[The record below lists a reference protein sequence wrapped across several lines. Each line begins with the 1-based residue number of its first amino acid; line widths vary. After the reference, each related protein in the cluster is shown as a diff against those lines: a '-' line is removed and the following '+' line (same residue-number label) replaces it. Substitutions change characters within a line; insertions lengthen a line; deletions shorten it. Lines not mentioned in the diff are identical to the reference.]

1 MTPVTWT
8 PKLRAL
14 VITAAVVVLLDQL
27 TKLWIVYNV
36 QPFDPLVLI
45 PGFLK
50 LTHARNPGMM
60 LGLLQQVPVA
70 VFVGFAL
77 VALGLLFHFFRQ
89 VADHDRLSATA
100 LGLVIGGALGNLADR
115 ITRGAVVDFLQFD
128 LGWFIWPD
136 FNVADS
142 AIVIGCALLVLDL
155 AAAEAEG
162 RATADSGA
170 ESGSTTEAK
179 PGREPGP

>member
-1 MTPVTWT
+1 MIAA
-8 PKLRAL
+8 AL
-14 VITAAVVVLLDQL
+14 VVVLDQL
-27 TKLWIVYNV
+27 TKLWIVYNI
-36 QPFDPLVLI
+36 QPFDPLVLV

-60 LGLLQQVPVA
+60 LGLLPQVPVA
-70 VFVGFAL
+70 VFVVFAL

-89 VADHDRLSATA
+89 VAEQDRLSATA

-162 RATADSGA
+162 RTSPEAGS
-170 ESGSTTEAK
+170 ESGPPSASSGTEA
-179 PGREPGP
+179 GRESEP

>member
-1 MTPVTWT
+1 MSLVSWT

-14 VITAAVVVLLDQL
+14 LIAASVVVSLDQL
-27 TKLWIVYNV
+27 SKLWIVYNV

-50 LTHARNPGMM
+50 ITHARNPGMM
-60 LGLLQQVPVA
+60 LGLLPQIPVA

-77 VALGLLFHFFRQ
+77 VALGLLFYFFRQ
-89 VADHDRLSATA
+89 VAADDRLSATA
-100 LGLVIGGALGNLADR
+100 LGLVVGGALGNLADR

-136 FNVADS
+136 FNVADA
-142 AIVIGCALLVLDL
+142 AIVIGCALQVLDL

-162 RATADSGA
+162 RAAPDSRTG
-170 ESGSTTEAK
+170 SGRD
-179 PGREPGP
+179 PGPEPGA